1 MRKKKNNIL
10 WWSIK
15 LGFETTPLFYSLLII
30 TNILNIIIPILTTF
44 ILAIIVNLLIHA
56 LIIHSKVLTFQI
68 IFLIILG
75 LLLRV
80 LQNIIYELN
89 SYFISRINYKW
100 EIVQV
105 SKFLEKLSSLDLEHR
120 ENQDINLLSTKI
132 RENMGNAIR
141 YSIVVSLPSVLAQL
155 IGLVTIGGIFFIL
168 DPIFILLILIP
179 IIINFL
185 IDRKYGN
192 EVYSLWFSKGED
204 KIISWKANLSLQDV
218 STYKES
224 KVYNIFNYI
233 IDKYKNVNENFQKT
247 AISKLKD
254 RTKLLSFSYI
264 IDGIIFGVIQIWIIQ
279 QTLIGSISI
288 GLYSFYILNLSTI
301 IDNLKTLG
309 HHTSLLISDMKYI
322 EDYRDFLEIPNL
334 IQEKRDP
341 ILIDFSSPEI
351 EFRNVSFKYPNTERY
366 ILKNISFKINKGE
379 KVAIVGRNGV
389 GKSTLI
395 KLLARFYD
403 VNRGEILINSINIQD
418 IDLKSYYD
426 LWGVLFQEYSLFWF
440 SIRENIA
447 LSNIKDINN
456 IELIKQA
463 ANKADIDNEI
473 DKLPHQYQSLLH
485 TDLQKGVNLS
495 GGQKQKI
502 GIARALFRNPKF
514 IILDEPT
521 SALDSLSEEKIFNN
535 IYKNI
540 NNSTTLI
547 VSHKFS
553 TVKNADNIILMK
565 DGKIDSMGN
574 HEYLMK
580 NNKFY
585 NKMFMSQAKHYQ

>member
-1 MRKKKNNIL
+1 MKRNKFNVV
-10 WWSIK
+10 WWTFK
-15 LGFETTPLFYSLLII
+15 LGFETSSLFYSLTII
-30 TNILNIIIPILTTF
+30 TNILNVVIPIITTL
-44 ILAIIVNLLIHA
+44 ILAIIVNLLIHS
-56 LIIHSKVLTFQI
+56 LIIHSHILTLQI
-68 IFLIILG
+68 ILLIILG
-75 LLLRV
+75 LSLRV

-89 SYFISRINYKW
+89 SYFVSRLNYKW

-105 SKFLEKLSSLDLEHR
+105 SKFLEKLSSLNLEHR

-141 YSIVVSLPSVLAQL
+141 YSVVVSIPSVVAQL
-155 IGLVTIGGIFFIL
+155 FGLITIGGIFFVL
-168 DPIFILLILIP
+168 DPIFILLIFIP
-179 IIINFL
+179 IVINFL

-218 STYKES
+218 GTYKES
-224 KVYNIFNYI
+224 RIYNIFNYI
-233 IDKYKNVNENFQKT
+233 ITKYKDVNENFQKT

-254 RTKLLSFSYI
+254 KTKLLIFSYI
-264 IDGIIFGVIQIWIIQ
+264 IDGFIFGFIQIWIIE
-279 QTLIGSISI
+279 QTLYGYISI

-301 IDNLKTLG
+301 IDSLKTLS
-309 HHTSLLISDMKYI
+309 HHISLLLSDIKYI
-322 EDYRDFLEIPNL
+322 KDYKDFLDIPNI
-334 IQEKRDP
+334 IQEKENS
-341 ILIDFSSPEI
+341 IKIGSSPPEI
-351 EFRNVSFKYPNTERY
+351 EFKNVSFKYPNTDKY

-379 KVAIVGRNGV
+379 KVAIVGKNGV
-389 GKSTLI
+389 GKSTLL

-403 VNRGEILINSINIQD
+403 VNEGEILINGTNIKDINLQ
-418 IDLKSYYD
+418 SYYD

-440 SIRENIA
+440 SIKENIA
-447 LSNIKDINN
+447 LSNINDLNN
-456 IELIKQA
+456 DKSIKLA
-463 ANKADIDNEI
+463 ARKADIDSDI

-535 IYKNI
+535 IYKSI
-540 NNSTTLI
+540 WTRR
-547 VSHKFS
+547 
-553 TVKNADNIILMK
+553 
-565 DGKIDSMGN
+565 
-574 HEYLMK
+574 
-580 NNKFY
+580 
-585 NKMFMSQAKHYQ
+585 SQREQYHN